1 MLADMLGYVD
11 RSVFGILMTGLEA
24 VGLFEGVS
32 LSMFRAQ
39 MARAKPRTGSGFG
52 VQNSPSRDLP
62 RCRYNQ
68 LQTPPLEVV
77 YAASLPSYPTCLD
90 PVLTMCCAASHA
102 CRQLT
107 HAISP
112 S

>member
-39 MARAKPRTGSGFG
+39 MARAKP
-52 VQNSPSRDLP
+52 
-62 RCRYNQ
+62 
-68 LQTPPLEVV
+68 
-77 YAASLPSYPTCLD
+77 
-90 PVLTMCCAASHA
+90 
-102 CRQLT
+102 
-107 HAISP
+107 
-112 S
+112 